1 MKIADAA
8 VTLHSTHFASSHSE
22 QNETL
27 RVWQGEQP
35 QANQTATPDSAVAHI
50 SAAARSAQATDAIQ
64 QAADAADN
72 DPFLQLVKAV
82 VEWLTGKTID
92 TFHASSM
99 PSAAVSEAPAPTETP
114 TAPPPPS
121 ARGGATY
128 DYHAV
133 HEETENTGFSA
144 EGTVK
149 TTDGRSIAF
158 HIDLAMSRQQIEHT
172 DISLRAGDAKR
183 RDPLV
188 INFGGTAAQLSDQHF
203 RFDLAGSGQATDVP
217 LLGQGSG
224 YLALDLNG
232 NGRVDSG
239 AELFGPASGSGF
251 GELARYDSDGNG
263 WIDESD
269 PIFDRLRI
277 WTPAAEGNGDLT
289 TLKERNVGA
298 LYLGRSATP
307 FELRGAQG
315 ADLGAIRESGIYL
328 TADGGTGTLQEVDLT
343 V

>member
-8 VTLHSTHFASSHSE
+8 VTLHSTHFAGSHSE
-22 QNETL
+22 QSETL
-27 RVWQGEQP
+27 SVTQGGQQP
-35 QANQTATPDSAVAHI
+35 AAQAAAADSAITHI
-50 SAAARSAQATDAIQ
+50 SDAARSAQGADAIQ
-64 QAADAADN
+64 QAMDAVDN
-72 DPFLQLVKAV
+72 DPLLQLVKAV
-82 VEWLTGKTID
+82 VEWLTGKTIGSIRV
-92 TFHASSM
+92 AGA
-99 PSAAVSEAPAPTETP
+99 PAATANPPAPPAEAPAA
-114 TAPPPPS
+114 APPPR
-121 ARGGATY
+121 AGDGLAY
-128 DYHAV
+128 DYHAIR
-133 HEETENTGFSA
+133 EETENTGFSA
-144 EGTVK
+144 EGTVT

-158 HIDLAMSRQQIEHT
+158 HVDLAMSRRQVEIT
-172 DISLRAGDAKR
+172 DISLRAGNAQR
-183 RDPLV
+183 HDPLV
-188 INFGGTAAQLSDQHF
+188 VNFGGTAAQLSDQHF
-203 RFDLAGSGQATDVP
+203 RFDLTGSGQAADVP

-263 WIDESD
+263 WIDEND

-277 WTPAAEGNGDLT
+277 WTPATEGNGDLT